1 LRTVDEK
8 GFFCYSIDYN
18 GFRYG
23 IKEFEM
29 VVTNGKKV
37 LELSGLEAVYAS
49 AEHLLRYLNGFEAE
63 NGCSITD
70 KTGTTFYTDR
80 RYIEAAEKFFA
91 GSDVTPKLYTQKE
104 VLERLAS
111 YKSVGIS
118 FNWTSHREYLA
129 LEKAGAKL
137 ENIDEALA
145 CATSTK
151 NEWEIGRIQAACEI
165 AERRFWRLC
174 RRLKRV

>member
-1 LRTVDEK
+1 
-8 GFFCYSIDYN
+8 
-18 GFRYG
+18 
-23 IKEFEM
+23 M

-104 VLERLAS
+104 VLERLAG
-111 YKSVGIS
+111 YQSVGIS

-137 ENIDEALA
+137 DSLNPLAILARGYGAAFDKDGRVIKSIDQIQKGEAFTL
-145 CATSTK
+145 
-151 NEWEIGRIQAACEI
+151 
-165 AERRFWRLC
+165 RLSDGEMEAQ
-174 RRLKRV
+174 KI